1 MSMLYLVLLLGC
13 LAASFLMSGM
23 EAGVLALSRLRVR
36 QWVRHGNRRARVLN
50 KFLERPENF
59 LWTILVGN
67 TLANI
72 VVVCVLVAVLHQH
85 LEAYPWL
92 IAVLLAV
99 LFFVFYMVCDLLPKI
114 LFRQFPNRLCL
125 YLAGPFRLVH
135 LVLSPLVWV
144 IEKFANWVGQLAGG
158 QVFTGQMFANRDEF
172 RLVMQESAQGLT
184 AEERTM
190 IQSVLELQ
198 NLTVRQIM
206 TPMELAV
213 TTTKETVMS
222 DVLKLCREKRLTRL
236 PVMESSGRTRRL
248 TGVVSLKQALYEAD
262 FDERKKVAD
271 YQQPPVTIEPEAR
284 LEVALQRLQRS
295 GQRLAVVMG
304 RDQKPIGI
312 VTVQDIMRVM
322 FGAVNL

>member
-1 MSMLYLVLLLGC
+1 MLYLALLLGC

-36 QWVRHGNRRARVLN
+36 QWVRQGNRRARVLN

-72 VVVCVLVAVLHQH
+72 VVVCVLVAVLHQYFS
-85 LEAYPWL
+85 AYPWL

-114 LFRQFPNRLCL
+114 LFRQFPNRLSL

-135 LVLSPLVWV
+135 LALSPLVWV

-184 AEERTM
+184 PEERTM
-190 IQSVLELQ
+190 IQRVLELQ

-206 TPMELAV
+206 TPMEQAV
-213 TTTKETVMS
+213 TTTKDTAMS
-222 DVLKLCREKRLTRL
+222 EALKLCREKHMTRL
-236 PVMESSGRTRRL
+236 PVLETSGKVKKL
-248 TGVVSLKQALYEAD
+248 AGVLSLKFALYQEG
-262 FDERKKVAD
+262 FDERKQVAD
-271 YQQPPVTIEPEAR
+271 YLQPPVVLEPEAR

-304 RDQKPIGI
+304 RDQKPIGV

-322 FGAVNL
+322 FGAANL